1 MKQIIS
7 KYLTLIILLLFSG
20 VINVFANSTLDNNF
34 TLISTSKSE
43 TTNPVSID
51 DISSQSAH
59 FSIFNNQDNQL
70 IFDYTESEEAENE
83 ESVTNTTINSF
94 GSYIAAFLNAQL
106 LSDLSSQLQAEANHY
121 KQTFC
126 QPSTKLHIRLEVFI
140 I

>member
-59 FSIFNNQDNQL
+59 FSILNNQDNQL

-106 LSDLSSQLQAEANHY
+106 LSDLSSQLQAEANQY